1 MSAVSPPSREE
12 AKRIAVF
19 EAAATVFAQYGF
31 RRTTMND
38 IAEAAAISRPA
49 LYLMFENKEHLF
61 AELAT
66 FRLEQAAGAAEQALA
81 SASPLTERFL
91 EAVLVFEQIFYEP
104 IADSPH
110 GAELMDTNISLKN
123 ERMTDRL
130 EKLMTALVAELNKA
144 EKAGEIQFS
153 SAPGT
158 PREFV
163 ELLFTSIGGIKKK
176 ATSGADFRKQVR
188 QLTEIFLDTLKC

>member
-1 MSAVSPPSREE
+1 MSAVSPSREE
-12 AKRIAVF
+12 AKRIVVF

-81 SASPLTERFL
+81 STSPLTERFL

-144 EKAGEIQFS
+144 EKTGEIQFS

-188 QLTEIFLDTLKC
+188 QLTEIFLDTLQC

>member
-1 MSAVSPPSREE
+1 M
-12 AKRIAVF
+12 
-19 EAAATVFAQYGF
+19 VFAQYGF

-66 FRLEQAAGAAEQALA
+66 FRLEQAAGAAENALG
-81 SASPLTERFL
+81 SESPLTERFL
-91 EAVLVFEQIFYEP
+91 EAVLVFERIFYEP

-110 GAELMDTNISLKN
+110 GAELMDANISLKN
-123 ERMTDRL
+123 ERMTEGL
-130 EKLMTALVAELNKA
+130 ERLMTTLVNELNKA
-144 EKAGEIQFS
+144 AQVGEIQFTN
-153 SAPGT
+153 APGT

-176 ATSGADFRKQVR
+176 ATSGADFRKQVQ
-188 QLTEIFLDTLKC
+188 QLTQIFLAMLKP